1 MNIQNNLFLIGITQ
15 NQKNKNYIILNL
27 CDSTSNI
34 FHVVD
39 KNLEHN
45 SLELFKLYTCELEL
59 TCSEKYGIM
68 INLLNI
74 WS

>member
-1 MNIQNNLFLIGITQ
+1 MNIQNNLFLIRIQ
-15 NQKNKNYIILNL
+15 QKQKKNYLILNL

-39 KNLEHN
+39 KNLDHTN
-45 SLELFKLYTCELEL
+45 LDLFKLYTCELEI
-59 TCSEKYGIM
+59 TCTEKYGIM

>member
-1 MNIQNNLFLIGITQ
+1 MNIQNNLFLIGINQSQ
-15 NQKNKNYIILNL
+15 NKKPYLILNL

-45 SLELFKLYTCELEL
+45 NLDLFKLYTCELEI
-59 TCSEKYGIM
+59 TCTEKYGIM

>member
-1 MNIQNNLFLIGITQ
+1 MNIQNNLFLIGVQ
-15 NQKNKNYIILNL
+15 QSQKKNYLILNL

-45 SLELFKLYTCELEL
+45 NLELFKLYTCELEL
-59 TCSEKYGIM
+59 TCSEKYGVM
-68 INLLNI
+68 INLINI

>member
-1 MNIQNNLFLIGITQ
+1 MNIQNNLFLIGVQQI
-15 NQKNKNYIILNL
+15 QKKNYLILNL

-39 KNLEHN
+39 KNLEHIN
-45 SLELFKLYTCELEL
+45 LELFKLYTCELDL
-59 TCSEKYGIM
+59 TCSDKYWVM
-68 INLLNI
+68 INLINI

>member
-1 MNIQNNLFLIGITQ
+1 MNIQNNLFLIGVQQI
-15 NQKNKNYIILNL
+15 QKKNYLILNL

-39 KNLEHN
+39 KNLEHIN
-45 SLELFKLYTCELEL
+45 LELFKLYTCELDL
-59 TCSEKYGIM
+59 TCSDKYGIM

>member
-1 MNIQNNLFLIGITQ
+1 MNIQNNLFLIGIQQ
-15 NQKNKNYIILNL
+15 NQKKKYLILNW
-27 CDSTSNI
+27 CDSTCNI

-39 KNLEHN
+39 KNLDHN
-45 SLELFKLYTCELEL
+45 NLELFKLYTCELEI
-59 TCSEKYGIM
+59 TCTEKYGIM

>member
-1 MNIQNNLFLIGITQ
+1 MNIQNNLFLIGVQQI
-15 NQKNKNYIILNL
+15 QKKNYLILNL

-39 KNLEHN
+39 KNLEHIN
-45 SLELFKLYTCELEL
+45 LELFKLYTCELDL

>member
-1 MNIQNNLFLIGITQ
+1 MNIQNNLFLIGIQQ
-15 NQKNKNYIILNL
+15 NQKKNYLILNL

-39 KNLEHN
+39 KNLDHTN
-45 SLELFKLYTCELEL
+45 LDLFKLYTCELEI
-59 TCSEKYGIM
+59 TCNEKYGIM

>member
-1 MNIQNNLFLIGITQ
+1 MNIQNNLFLIGINQSQ
-15 NQKNKNYIILNL
+15 NKKPYLILNL

-39 KNLEHN
+39 KNLEHTN
-45 SLELFKLYTCELEL
+45 LELFKLYTCELEVSS
-59 TCSEKYGIM
+59 SEKYGIM

>member
-1 MNIQNNLFLIGITQ
+1 MNIQNNLFLIGIQQ
-15 NQKNKNYIILNL
+15 NQKKNYLILNL

-39 KNLEHN
+39 KNLDQN
-45 SLELFKLYTCELEL
+45 NLNIFKIYTCELEI
-59 TCSEKYGIM
+59 TCNEKYGIM